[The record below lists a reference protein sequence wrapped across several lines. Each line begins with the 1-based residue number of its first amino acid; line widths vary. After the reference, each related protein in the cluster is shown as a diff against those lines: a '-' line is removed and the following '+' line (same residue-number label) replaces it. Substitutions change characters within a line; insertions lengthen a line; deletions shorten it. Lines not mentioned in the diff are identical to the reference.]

1 MILSVH
7 VRSHLTFIVA
17 PAATGRQ
24 AARWGGSQR
33 SSVARYGTIF
43 QVPLQPR
50 QLHAAKP
57 DLACRPGPACLPRL
71 EHQTRLRSAQV
82 HPPPP
87 LTCCVLMQ
95 VVFPA
100 GIHLHEHAGVA
111 GWRAQVGAGLLGGAG
126 ASVTAVCAG
135 VTVAAAGGC
144 LGGVYGG
151 VDPPWLGWWACRW
164 ASGFFAYLLL
174 IETWGVM

>member
-1 MILSVH
+1 MKPITGL
-7 VRSHLTFIVA
+7 RS
-17 PAATGRQ
+17 G
-24 AARWGGSQR
+24 
-33 SSVARYGTIF
+33 
-43 QVPLQPR
+43 
-50 QLHAAKP
+50 
-57 DLACRPGPACLPRL
+57 LAFFYRMEA
-71 EHQTRLRSAQV
+71 QTRLRSAQV

-87 LTCCVLMQ
+87 LTCCVLIQ

-144 LGGVYGG
+144 PGEVHGGVE
-151 VDPPWLGWWACRW
+151 PPWLGCWACRW
-164 ASGFFAYLLL
+164 AATHACRNSAFLPYVLL
-174 IETWGVM
+174 IEMWGVL

>member
-1 MILSVH
+1 ME
-7 VRSHLTFIVA
+7 A
-17 PAATGRQ
+17 
-24 AARWGGSQR
+24 
-33 SSVARYGTIF
+33 
-43 QVPLQPR
+43 
-50 QLHAAKP
+50 
-57 DLACRPGPACLPRL
+57 
-71 EHQTRLRSAQV
+71 QTRLRSAQV

-87 LTCCVLMQ
+87 LTCCVLIQ

-164 ASGFFAYLLL
+164 AATHAGTISGFLHYLIL
-174 IETWGVM
+174 IELCGVVQVTPPGRYWLPFGNRWESEAIIWCAGKVIVSSLLTATNMVV